1 MWPIKKSLAL
11 LAIPAM
17 TALALAACA
26 ETRYVA
32 YEVDEANASP
42 FSRSVAFKVAG
53 AYYRDPPDCA
63 VVMPFLA
70 DGRRPA
76 NAAII
81 ENALVRH
88 LSAKVASVVA
98 AAERR
103 RLARALAVDLSRA
116 QGRAALA
123 RAAGCGF
130 LVEAAP
136 WGGEGIYALVWTQAR
151 IGLDVRM
158 IRARDDRVVWHARH
172 VATRSE
178 GGLPLSPFSA
188 VANALTAARFNADG
202 DVAFSLADDAVRR
215 IFETL
220 PDTRPAAPRRG
231 RMTKS
236 LKTSTIGG

>member
-1 MWPIKKSLAL
+1 MWPIKKSLPL
-11 LAIPAM
+11 LAMLAM
-17 TALALAACA
+17 TALAACA

-32 YEVDEANASP
+32 YEDDEAIASL

-81 ENALVRH
+81 ENALARH
-88 LSAKVASVVA
+88 LSAKVSSVVA

-103 RLARALAVDLSRA
+103 RLARTLAVDLSRA

-136 WGGEGIYALVWTQAR
+136 WGGDGAYALVWTQAR
-151 IGLDVRM
+151 IGLEVRM
-158 IRARDDRVVWHARH
+158 IRARDDRVVWRARH
-172 VATRSE
+172 AATRSK

-188 VANALTAARFNADG
+188 VTNVLTAARFNADG
-202 DVAFSLADDAVRR
+202 DVAFSMADDAVRR

-220 PDTRPAAPRRG
+220 PSTRPAAPRRG
-231 RMTKS
+231 RVTKS